1 MTMKLNP
8 AALAAVRAGQALA
21 KEHSAETLL
30 AATINAIHADARIT
44 DEVAGQMEAHLMAWL
59 FSLTGTPI
67 SVDDNN

>member
-1 MTMKLNP
+1 MKLNP

-21 KEHSAETLL
+21 KDHTTETLI

-59 FSLTGTPI
+59 FSLTGLPLHI
-67 SVDDNN
+67 EGDEN